1 MNNYELK
8 SLAFQARL
16 LFLAALLAV
25 ISFAFVAQH
34 SDNASYS
41 DDTQRVRI
49 NEMQQPSGD
58 SDPNLQPNSLNA
70 FFTAI
75 VLAYVSAYVSIIHF
89 GRQVVIQLTFLY
101 RIRPRSPP
109 QF

>member
-1 MNNYELK
+1 MNNYGLK

-16 LFLAALLAV
+16 ILLTALLAV
-25 ISFAFVAQH
+25 ISFAFVAQY
-34 SDNASYS
+34 SDNASFS

-49 NEMQQPSGD
+49 AEMQEPSGD
-58 SDPNLQPNSLNA
+58 SDPHLQPNSLGA

-75 VLAYVSAYVSIIHF
+75 VLVYTSVFVSTLHF
-89 GRQVVIQLTFLY
+89 GRQVVLRLTFLY
-101 RIRPRSPP
+101 HIRPRSPP